1 MVSDLSVGVH
11 MRGQTFVLSP
21 EKSNVLYEIKNKID
35 NTNTRF
41 SLVNKQ
47 DGTEDRGRMGLWRMR
62 KPEKAGSFISFIF
75 PLWWQIN
82 NEHWSFFPRCTLS
95 VHFLLCQVL
104 ARKTAQIMSTNRC
117 YTAWQTVQIFLLDL
131 VIYIPFEIN

>member
-47 DGTEDRGRMGLWRMR
+47 DGTEDRGRMGL
-62 KPEKAGSFISFIF
+62 
-75 PLWWQIN
+75 
-82 NEHWSFFPRCTLS
+82 
-95 VHFLLCQVL
+95 
-104 ARKTAQIMSTNRC
+104 
-117 YTAWQTVQIFLLDL
+117 
-131 VIYIPFEIN
+131 